1 MLTATSKARTVPEL
15 QILFHIKGM
24 HMRTLAELQQE
35 QTGTVR
41 TTDRRAAYVGRTKS
55 TRMAACLLP
64 AKDCPE
70 LAAGFAAI
78 LTDFINTTL
87 GGCAPDPK
95 FYEPKIEGGGQAAA

>member
-1 MLTATSKARTVPEL
+1 
-15 QILFHIKGM
+15 
-24 HMRTLAELQQE
+24 
-35 QTGTVR
+35 
-41 TTDRRAAYVGRTKS
+41 
-55 TRMAACLLP
+55 MAACLLR

>member
-1 MLTATSKARTVPEL
+1 VASVGHCPDSG
-15 QILFHIKGM
+15 I
-24 HMRTLAELQQE
+24 
-35 QTGTVR
+35 
-41 TTDRRAAYVGRTKS
+41 DR
-55 TRMAACLLP
+55 LLP